1 MNVVLHPVVA
11 STYICCADHNFHHF
25 TTINESKNLRMMK
38 SKFSELQ
45 SLPIALW
52 SLLYFQSAVTILWW
66 LRMVTYC
73 ICTVIHVALRFFS
86 LAHTSYQMSDLYL
99 SLTTKVKLY
108 HFSFSTHSL
117 ISSFMFRNAHSNK
130 NGTFDKKWSNWVNV
144 NGFDNFGEFRKICQS
159 KISLVDLMILTDFSQ
174 IP

>member
-25 TTINESKNLRMMK
+25 TTINESKNLRMRK

-45 SLPIALW
+45 SLPNLW

-66 LRMVTYC
+66 LQMATYC
-73 ICTVIHVALRFFS
+73 ICTVIHVELRFFS

-144 NGFDNFGEFRKICQS
+144 HGFDNFGEFRKICQS

>member
-1 MNVVLHPVVA
+1 MRAKIFEWWNQ
-11 STYICCADHNFHHF
+11 NF
-25 TTINESKNLRMMK
+25 
-38 SKFSELQ
+38 Q
-45 SLPIALW
+45 SYKVYLTLW
-52 SLLYFQSAVTILWW
+52 SLLYFQSAVTFLWW
-66 LRMVTYC
+66 LRMATYC
-73 ICTVIHVALRFFS
+73 TCIVIHVELRLFS

-117 ISSFMFRNAHSNK
+117 ISSFMSRNAHSNK

-144 NGFDNFGEFRKICQS
+144 DGFDNFGEFRKICQS

>member
-1 MNVVLHPVVA
+1 MNVLLHPVVA
-11 STYICCADHNFHHF
+11 STYICCADHNFHYF

-45 SLPIALW
+45 SLPNLW

-66 LRMVTYC
+66 LRMATYC
-73 ICTVIHVALRFFS
+73 TCTVIHVELRFFS

-99 SLTTKVKLY
+99 SLTTKVKLC

-117 ISSFMFRNAHSNK
+117 ISSFMSRNAHNNK
-130 NGTFDKKWSNWVNV
+130 NGRFDQKWSNWVH
-144 NGFDNFGEFRKICQS
+144 GFDNFGEF
-159 KISLVDLMILTDFSQ
+159 
-174 IP
+174 

>member
-25 TTINESKNLRMMK
+25 TTINESKNLQMMK

-45 SLPIALW
+45 SLPNLW

-66 LRMVTYC
+66 LQMATYC
-73 ICTVIHVALRFFS
+73 ICTVIHVELRFFS

-108 HFSFSTHSL
+108 HFSQICL
-117 ISSFMFRNAHSNK
+117 REI
-130 NGTFDKKWSNWVNV
+130 
-144 NGFDNFGEFRKICQS
+144 NFK
-159 KISLVDLMILTDFSQ
+159 VDLMILMDFSQ
-174 IP
+174 IPQSAISLADLMTFTIFINACISGHISFHCTHT

>member
-45 SLPIALW
+45 SLPNLW

-66 LRMVTYC
+66 LQMATYC
-73 ICTVIHVALRFFS
+73 ICTVIHVELRFFS

-99 SLTTKVKLY
+99 SFTTKVKLY
-108 HFSFSTHSL
+108 HFSQICL
-117 ISSFMFRNAHSNK
+117 REISFK
-130 NGTFDKKWSNWVNV
+130 
-144 NGFDNFGEFRKICQS
+144 
-159 KISLVDLMILTDFSQ
+159 VDLMILMDFSQ
-174 IP
+174 IPQSAISLADLMTFTIFINACISGHISFHCTHT

>member
-25 TTINESKNLRMMK
+25 TTINESKNLRMRK

-45 SLPIALW
+45 SLPNLW

-66 LRMVTYC
+66 LQMATYC
-73 ICTVIHVALRFFS
+73 ICTVIHVELRFFS

-108 HFSFSTHSL
+108 HFSQICL
-117 ISSFMFRNAHSNK
+117 REISFK
-130 NGTFDKKWSNWVNV
+130 
-144 NGFDNFGEFRKICQS
+144 
-159 KISLVDLMILTDFSQ
+159 VDLMILMDFSQ
-174 IP
+174 IPQSAISLADLMTFTIFINCMHFWTHLYSLYTYLITLVRP

>member
-45 SLPIALW
+45 SLPNLW

-66 LRMVTYC
+66 LRMATYC
-73 ICTVIHVALRFFS
+73 ICTVIHVELRLFS

-108 HFSFSTHSL
+108 HFSFSTHSP
-117 ISSFMFRNAHSNK
+117 ISSFMSRNAHSNK
-130 NGTFDKKWSNWVNV
+130 KWQIWQKMVKLSSWIWQ
-144 NGFDNFGEFRKICQS
+144 FWWI
-159 KISLVDLMILTDFSQ
+159 LVKFV
-174 IP
+174 

>member
-25 TTINESKNLRMMK
+25 TTINESKNLQMMK

-45 SLPIALW
+45 SLPNLW

-66 LRMVTYC
+66 LQMATYC
-73 ICTVIHVALRFFS
+73 ICTVIHVELRFFS
-86 LAHTSYQMSDLYL
+86 LAHTSCQMSDLYL

-144 NGFDNFGEFRKICQS
+144 HGFDNFGEFRKICQS
-159 KISLVDLMILTDFSQ
+159 KISLGDLMILTDFSQ

>member
-1 MNVVLHPVVA
+1 MRAKIFEWWNQ
-11 STYICCADHNFHHF
+11 
-25 TTINESKNLRMMK
+25 
-38 SKFSELQ
+38 KFQ
-45 SLPIALW
+45 SYKVYLALW

-66 LRMVTYC
+66 LRMATYC

-117 ISSFMFRNAHSNK
+117 MADLTK
-130 NGTFDKKWSNWVNV
+130 NGQTEWMFMDLTILVN
-144 NGFDNFGEFRKICQS
+144 FSQICLRD
-159 KISLVDLMILTDFSQ
+159 ISFKVDLMILMDFSQ
-174 IP
+174 IPQSAISLADLMTFTIFINACISGHISIYCTHT

>member
-25 TTINESKNLRMMK
+25 TTINESKNLRMRK

-45 SLPIALW
+45 SLPNLW

-66 LRMVTYC
+66 LQMATYC
-73 ICTVIHVALRFFS
+73 ICTVIHVELRFFS

-108 HFSFSTHSL
+108 HFSQICL
-117 ISSFMFRNAHSNK
+117 REISFK
-130 NGTFDKKWSNWVNV
+130 
-144 NGFDNFGEFRKICQS
+144 
-159 KISLVDLMILTDFSQ
+159 VDLMILMDFSQ
-174 IP
+174 FLKVQSAWRIWWLLPFS

>member
-45 SLPIALW
+45 SLPNLW

-66 LRMVTYC
+66 LRMATYC
-73 ICTVIHVALRFFS
+73 ICTVIHVELRFFS

-117 ISSFMFRNAHSNK
+117 ISGFMSRNTHSNK
-130 NGTFDKKWSNWVNV
+130 NGRFDKKWSNWVNV
-144 NGFDNFGEFRKICQS
+144 HGFDNFGEF
-159 KISLVDLMILTDFSQ
+159 
-174 IP
+174 